1 MVDIIEPGPD
11 EELSEHRCVPIL
23 EVGMKV
29 NMNVGVP
36 DVRAELESDVKE
48 HLRYVERNVYSTL
61 RDGAA
66 VHENIKFIVEIP
78 TAETWDSINRKVQS
92 LKEWAEEEDI
102 VERVGRDV
110 SITLDAGDPEAIIRE
125 EEEGFRR

>member
-11 EELSEHRCVPIL
+11 DELAEHRCVPIL
-23 EVGMKV
+23 EVGIKAE
-29 NMNVGVP
+29 MNVGVP

-78 TAETWDSINRKVQS
+78 RAETWDSINRKVQS
-92 LKEWAEEEDI
+92 LKEWAEEENI
-102 VERVGRDV
+102 VERVDRDV
-110 SITLDAGDPEAIIRE
+110 SITLDAGDPEKIIRE